1 MIQFVKHKA
10 LPLLLLL
17 MVMLCCFNCNAQVA
31 ILNKSFEGITPPS
44 SIAPIGWSIC
54 SGTPDIQPGAF
65 CVSLTPSDGNAC
77 AGLGAQFGVNGAET
91 IGQLLSSPLQKDK
104 QYRLDLDLSLTNSV
118 VPNCG
123 GFNVGIVTFELWAGN
138 CICCKS
144 KLLAKVDTV
153 SNVGWQKYSL
163 YFVPDASYS
172 FIVLVSDALKML
184 TNRYLL
190 VDNLSDFIVV
200 PSSIN
205 FTTPS
210 KDTTVSCAQT
220 ISGSLIGA
228 VSKVELKSTLLNKTV
243 LATQPNSNSW
253 TSVGFEYPESCVA
266 KKDTLEVTG
275 YFIAG
280 DTVRDKIVVDVNC
293 ISQDCII
300 SKLVIPNLITPNR
313 DGRNDFF
320 EILGLPTIHKLELY
334 NRWGERVF
342 ESSAYK
348 NDWQG
353 EEGVYYYLLTLE
365 EKSYKGWLQ
374 VLK

>member
-1 MIQFVKHKA
+1 MNQFLKHKV
-10 LPLLLLL
+10 LPLTLLL
-17 MVMLCCFNCNAQVA
+17 MVILCCFNGRAQVA
-31 ILNKSFEGITPPS
+31 IVNKSFEGIAPPAVT
-44 SIAPIGWSIC
+44 APIGWGVC
-54 SGTPDIQPGAF
+54 RGTPDIQPGQG
-65 CVSLTPSDGNAC
+65 CVSLIPSDGIAYV
-77 AGLGAQFGVNGAET
+77 GLAAQVGANGVEQ
-91 IGQLLSSPLQKDK
+91 IGQLLSSPLQKDI

-118 VPNCG
+118 VLNCG
-123 GFNVGIVTFELWAGN
+123 GANVGIVTFELWAGN
-138 CICCKS
+138 CVCCKD
-144 KLLAKVDTV
+144 KLLAKVDTL
-153 SNVGWQKYSL
+153 SNVGWKRHSL
-163 YFVPDASYS
+163 YFAPDAAYSY
-172 FIVLVSDALKML
+172 IVLLSDALTVGTSRYML
-184 TNRYLL
+184 I
-190 VDNLSDFIVV
+190 DNLSDFIVV